1 MANKKVEPRLLPE
14 THEYLQDLVDTG
26 TYGTNP
32 TDVARGLIEE
42 GIRRAIASKLIAVR
56 RSPKPQ
62 PPKGR
67 TDRVEDL

>member
-14 THEYLQDLVDTG
+14 THEYLQDLVETG

-42 GIRRAIASKLIAVR
+42 GFAEL
-56 RSPKPQ
+56 
-62 PPKGR
+62 
-67 TDRVEDL
+67 